1 MKTFALAT
9 ALFFVAT
16 IASAQIVQPCTDCGV
31 SVWSEPDQTPAK
43 CSADRPCGAEGS
55 KLNAIIPQG
64 WKGAEFKSACSSHD
78 KCYGA
83 LGSDRAECDLQLKN
97 DLVASCECSRRNRS
111 RDTDQSYSPRSPSGG
126 LGQGCGHTVARG
138 NNMPRADYV
147 GRASR

>member
-97 DLVASCECSRRNRS
+97 DLVASCECSRR
-111 RDTDQSYSPRSPSGG
+111 PRQCQRVAKFIYRGVDKFG
-126 LGQGCGHTVARG
+126 EKAFDKGQQKA
-138 NNMPRADYV
+138 
-147 GRASR
+147 ASRYHQRRF